1 MNIDNEQDEI
11 SNYFDTLIKRFK
23 KNKKLSFLKLSTYKK
38 ELIALEK
45 KLRDDELIPDI
56 EERNAIVFSE
66 KDEKNKYK
74 YIAVIKYD
82 TKGNYL
88 YCKRCLIR
96 NIKGFT
102 DSEDFFD
109 TVSKEIRK
117 VEFEMNISSKIE
129 TFWIVA
135 FGLPLILIASFCGIV
150 IEILK
155 KSFYRIFK
163 KNNNF

>member
-1 MNIDNEQDEI
+1 MNIDNEQVEI

-23 KNKKLSFLKLSTYKK
+23 KNKKLSFLKLSTDKK

-56 EERNAIVFSE
+56 EEGNAIVFSE

-82 TKGNYL
+82 NRGNYL
-88 YCKRCLIR
+88 YCKRCQIR
-96 NIKGFT
+96 NIKGFA
-102 DSEDFFD
+102 DNEVFFD

-129 TFWIVA
+129 TFWVVV